1 MLLLA
6 LVTAV
11 LVAVPASPASADTEK
26 SKYFKEGYSTSGT
39 IRLHSPSI
47 CIKWTVNG
55 VKDYLAVYNHRD
67 PASTSDTYTYLV
79 SMKLRYN
86 SLRLAGFKPDGASCP
101 NKVRKAWSQ
110 ISIEAH
116 TRGYKCSF
124 NPSVSS
130 FIGFPAS
137 FDLGLEIWPSCD
149 TKAKTFLKFSSE
161 TKRRAALLR
170 NDDAVLSYVGQE
182 RTFLKPNKKIAW
194 KCYGVNFGFQITVG
208 NTTNSAKSRSS
219 RVRICPNWRGSVA
232 GW

>member
-1 MLLLA
+1 MLFLA

-11 LVAVPASPASADTEK
+11 LVALPASPANADTEK
-26 SKYFKEGYSTSGT
+26 SKSFREGYSSSGT

-47 CIKWTVNG
+47 CIKWRMSG

-67 PASTSDTYTYLV
+67 PASTADTYTYLV

-86 SLRLAGFKPDGASCP
+86 SLRLTGYKPDGAKCP
-101 NKVRKAWSQ
+101 NKVRKPWSQ

-116 TRGYKCSF
+116 TRGYKCNF

-130 FIGFPAS
+130 SVGFPAS
-137 FDLGLEIWPSCD
+137 FNIGLEIWPTCS
-149 TKAKTFLKFSSE
+149 TKAKTFLKFRSGR
-161 TKRRAALLR
+161 KRSTHVLR
-170 NDDAVLSYVGQE
+170 NDPAVVSFAGQE
-182 RTFLKPNKKIAW
+182 RTFLKPNKKINW

-208 NTTNSAKSRSS
+208 NVTNSAKARSP
-219 RVRICPNWRGSVA
+219 RARICPNWRGSVS